1 MVLCAAALVCSLVLC
16 NIANV
21 PLSFRAVLCQLLKS
35 LCLCV
40 LFRIIRSKLKE
51 AYQIAI
57 PHPLKHIG
65 ASARQLVAHLACIIR
80 ALVRTSP
87 FLSSFGV
94 IVGTSSGKSRL
105 SSESYPLRWDSLL
118 GAVFF
123 PRLLPFSFCLLS
135 TSFFLASSS
144 EKSYLCTRTKILAV
158 LCVGGRVTT
167 STDNGEQ

>member
-65 ASARQLVAHLACIIR
+65 ASARQLIAHLACIIR
-80 ALVRTSP
+80 ALVRTSSFP
-87 FLSSFGV
+87 SFGV

-105 SSESYPLRWDSLL
+105 SSESYPLRWDNLE

-123 PRLLPFSFCLLS
+123 TRLLPFSFCLLS
-135 TSFFLASSS
+135 SSFFLVSSS
-144 EKSYLCTRTKILAV
+144 EKPYLCTRIQILVFTLRWAV
-158 LCVGGRVTT
+158 VFLRAQF
-167 STDNGEQ
+167 GE

>member
-1 MVLCAAALVCSLVLC
+1 MVLSQNFIVSLHSVMVLCAAALVCSLVLC

-21 PLSFRAVLCQLLKS
+21 PLSFHAVLCQLLKS

-40 LFRIIRSKLKE
+40 LFRITRSKLKE

-80 ALVRTSP
+80 ALVRTSS
-87 FLSSFGV
+87 FISSFGV

-105 SSESYPLRWDSLL
+105 SSESYPLR
-118 GAVFF
+118 
-123 PRLLPFSFCLLS
+123 
-135 TSFFLASSS
+135 
-144 EKSYLCTRTKILAV
+144 
-158 LCVGGRVTT
+158 
-167 STDNGEQ
+167 

>member
-80 ALVRTSP
+80 ALVRTSS
-87 FLSSFGV
+87 FISSFGV

-105 SSESYPLRWDSLL
+105 SSESYPLRWDSLK

-123 PRLLPFSFCLLS
+123 RDCSLFLSVYSVLRFLLLLRLKSRTFALGQK
-135 TSFFLASSS
+135 FL
-144 EKSYLCTRTKILAV
+144 

-167 STDNGEQ
+167 STDNGE